1 MQNEQNQPKTKV
13 KFLYAM
19 LYLLLDIENLW
30 WKIAEI
36 IIKPTATLRRW
47 VAYQISKLVELK

>member
-1 MQNEQNQPKTKV
+1 MENQPTKKV
-13 KFLYAM
+13 KFLYKT

-36 IIKPTATLRRW
+36 IIKPTAMLRRW
-47 VAYQISKLVELK
+47 VAYQLSKLVELK